1 MTAPFSQAAE
11 NNKEPIADVLAQYL
25 RAGDLLEFGA
35 GTGQH
40 AIWLT
45 QRFPD
50 VRWQPGEQPENLPG
64 LQYRLNTSPADNL
77 LAAIAL
83 RAEGHW
89 PEQQYDYLYTA
100 NTFHIMAKPLVR
112 RCVEQIAAHLRP
124 EGRVFVYG
132 PFNRAGAYTSE
143 SNRRFDLH
151 LKQQDLTMGLRDQ
164 EWVVAEFTRYGL
176 GLLADHTMP
185 ANNRLLVF
193 G

>member
-1 MTAPFSQAAE
+1 MTASFSQAAE
-11 NNKEPIADVLAQYL
+11 SNKGPIAEVLAHYL

-40 AIWLT
+40 AVWLA
-45 QRFPD
+45 QRFPA
-50 VRWQPGEQPENLPG
+50 VRWRPGEQPENLPG
-64 LQYRLNTSPADNL
+64 LQHRLDSSPADNL
-77 LAAIAL
+77 QAAIIL

-89 PEQQYDYLYTA
+89 PEQQYDYIYTA

-112 RCVEQIAAHLRP
+112 RCIRQMAAHLRP
-124 EGRVFVYG
+124 DGRVFVYG
-132 PFNRAGAYTSE
+132 PFNQAGNYTSD

-151 LKQQDLTMGLRDQ
+151 LKQRDLAMGLRDQ
-164 EWVVAEFTRYGL
+164 EWVVAEFTGHRL
-176 GLLADHTMP
+176 GLLATHEMP